1 MARKTAQS
9 RELIVLH
16 CFAAGDF
23 LQIQL
28 ADGSTGG
35 GFNAWKQRVNR
46 RCPHARRDF
55 PGAAALLFH

>member
-1 MARKTAQS
+1 
-9 RELIVLH
+9 LFFIVLH